1 MEIFKINLNLRK
13 LILFLAIFSVLSL
26 FIISSVISYYIV
38 RNQLINNSLA
48 LNSEHANKIAII
60 TDNHFKNILIEL
72 GYSAKI
78 LGKKFDDNEIRE
90 TEVQRLKMQ
99 SDYYNSVVV
108 SDSEGRLINYSPNI
122 LNIDKNKVQTTLGI
136 SNSIKEKKPYI
147 SSPYL
152 SVKKNMIV
160 FISYPIFDE
169 KKRYRGFV
177 GSAIYLKE
185 KNVINQLLSTNE
197 TYRKSYMY
205 VIDKNDKIIFHPDHE
220 RIGEIIKNNT
230 GLDYIKKQNSGK
242 IRLINSRGVDNLA
255 GFSHVKTT
263 NWIIVSQQPTKQLLK
278 QANSII
284 YKVSAGIFIFYL
296 LIFYVVWKC
305 SFFIASPLHKLAN
318 MASSLHQPEASREI
332 KNINPWYY
340 EIVKFKRALLLSVHH
355 FSKKM
360 TEMDYF
366 INTDPLTGLMN
377 RRGMH
382 LSIDQKIALKIP
394 FSILL
399 IDIDFF
405 KRVNDKYGHA
415 EGDLVLKNIAEMM
428 QKNFRKDDVCCRYG
442 GEEFIVIVPD
452 VSQQDVYESAERFRR
467 EVEAQSIEKVGSI
480 TVSIGIASWPE
491 ASEDISEVFIL
502 ADKNLY
508 EAKNSGRN
516 CVRL

>member
-1 MEIFKINLNLRK
+1 
-13 LILFLAIFSVLSL
+13 
-26 FIISSVISYYIV
+26 
-38 RNQLINNSLA
+38 
-48 LNSEHANKIAII
+48 
-60 TDNHFKNILIEL
+60 
-72 GYSAKI
+72 
-78 LGKKFDDNEIRE
+78 
-90 TEVQRLKMQ
+90 
-99 SDYYNSVVV
+99 
-108 SDSEGRLINYSPNI
+108 
-122 LNIDKNKVQTTLGI
+122 
-136 SNSIKEKKPYI
+136 
-147 SSPYL
+147 
-152 SVKKNMIV
+152 MIV

-185 KNVINQLLSTNE
+185 KNVINQLLSNNE

-205 VIDKNDKIIFHPDHE
+205 VIDKNDKLIFHPDHE

-230 GLDYIKKQNSGK
+230 GLDYIKKQNHGK

-296 LIFYVVWKC
+296 LIFYIVWKC

-340 EIVKFKRALLLSVHH
+340 EIVKFKRALLLSVNH
-355 FSKKM
+355 FSKKIN
-360 TEMDYF
+360 EMDYF

-382 LSIDQKIALKIP
+382 LSIDQKIALKTP

-405 KRVNDKYGHA
+405 KRVNDTYGHA
-415 EGDLVLKNIAEMM
+415 EGDLVLKNIAEIM

-452 VSQQDVYESAERFRR
+452 VTQQDVYESAERFRR

-502 ADKNLY
+502 ADKKLY

-516 CVRL
+516 CVRF

>member
-1 MEIFKINLNLRK
+1 
-13 LILFLAIFSVLSL
+13 
-26 FIISSVISYYIV
+26 
-38 RNQLINNSLA
+38 
-48 LNSEHANKIAII
+48 
-60 TDNHFKNILIEL
+60 
-72 GYSAKI
+72 
-78 LGKKFDDNEIRE
+78 
-90 TEVQRLKMQ
+90 
-99 SDYYNSVVV
+99 
-108 SDSEGRLINYSPNI
+108 
-122 LNIDKNKVQTTLGI
+122 
-136 SNSIKEKKPYI
+136 
-147 SSPYL
+147 
-152 SVKKNMIV
+152 MIV

-382 LSIDQKIALKIP
+382 LSIDQKIALKIS

-405 KRVNDKYGHA
+405 KRVNDTYGHA

-442 GEEFIVIVPD
+442 GEVADLSEDMRSIMSAGVDDVIQRIAGLID
-452 VSQQDVYESAERFRR
+452 LGKQD
-467 EVEAQSIEKVGSI
+467 QSIQAD
-480 TVSIGIASWPE
+480 TE
-491 ASEDISEVFIL
+491 AFTLAQVLYQMWLGAALLSKLQKDKTPLHQALRATKFLLKSEDS
-502 ADKNLY
+502 
-508 EAKNSGRN
+508 
-516 CVRL
+516 